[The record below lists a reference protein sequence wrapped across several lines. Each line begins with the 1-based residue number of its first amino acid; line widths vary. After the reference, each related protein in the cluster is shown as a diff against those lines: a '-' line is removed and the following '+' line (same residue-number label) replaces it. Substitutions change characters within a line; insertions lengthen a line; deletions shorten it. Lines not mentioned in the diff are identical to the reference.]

1 MVDVETLIAKALK
14 DALGIT
20 VFLEV
25 PEGPPDSFLVVE
37 QTSMGTV
44 SDHVGN
50 AYLATVNLDIDCWCP
65 KNQRKQAKSLANS
78 VIKSLPTLG
87 TDPIT
92 TTKCTN
98 TYRSNDPDTGRSR
111 YVVQV
116 ETTILMKED

>member
-14 DALGIT
+14 DALG
-20 VFLEV
+20 VPAYLEV
-25 PEGPPDSFLVVE
+25 PESAPDSFLVVE
-37 QTSMGTV
+37 QTAMGTV
-44 SDHVGN
+44 SDHVGSS
-50 AYLATVNLDIDCWCP
+50 YMATVNLDIDCWCL
-65 KNQRKQAKSLANS
+65 KNQRKQAKALANS

-92 TTKCTN
+92 TTRCTN

>member
-14 DALGIT
+14 DSLG
-20 VFLEV
+20 VPVCLEV
-25 PEGPPDSFLVVE
+25 PEGPPDTFLAVE
-37 QTSMGTV
+37 QTSMGAE

-50 AYLATVNLDIDCWCP
+50 AYLATVSLDIDCWCL
-65 KNQRKQAKSLANS
+65 KNQRKQAKALANS
-78 VIKSLPTLG
+78 VIKSLPSLG

-98 TYRSNDPDTGRSR
+98 VYRENDPDTGRSR

-116 ETTILMKED
+116 ETTILTKED